1 MKIKVSELQRL
12 SHCLSMHFHLI
23 AAHNGSSIAERVFW
37 SRKSFFKSQL
47 LTPSSDFY
55 SEKEYLYMSAT
66 SGHCLAPRECLS
78 STQSTSF
85 EKTSWPMD
93 EFQRLD
99 TVHCTMSLANEF
111 RGEIWEQIKKK
122 HYGPNIVKLTAASD
136 FLKQLPNSGEQLL
149 LYRLF
154 Y

>member
-1 MKIKVSELQRL
+1 MYKFCVYSTICIFRLIIMNKNCDLEKKKMKIKVSKLQRW

-111 RGEIWEQIKKK
+111 RGEI
-122 HYGPNIVKLTAASD
+122 
-136 FLKQLPNSGEQLL
+136 
-149 LYRLF
+149 
-154 Y
+154 

>member
-1 MKIKVSELQRL
+1 MYKFCVYNTICIFRLIIMNKNCDLEKKKKKIKVSKLQRW

-85 EKTSWPMD
+85 EKISWPMD

-111 RGEIWEQIKKK
+111 RGEI
-122 HYGPNIVKLTAASD
+122 
-136 FLKQLPNSGEQLL
+136 
-149 LYRLF
+149 
-154 Y
+154 